1 MKVIKLSPADE
12 EMTSRKDVL
21 LYFQKTLKASPRVG
35 RFGVTEA
42 KSKMKGVH
50 KGTLL
55 LFTYQTE
62 CMFIGRATGDIVH
75 TGQKDSPAYIPLD
88 MGTVQQVAGSL
99 RDLEQELHDANLT
112 KVKIVRSRN
121 WPEIPDACEPF
132 ILRHFS
138 QSNLKNLAEPPE
150 IQEAKAK
157 LHQVMLSLFDQ
168 AGREVGYW
176 GRYYL
181 RDVKNKGGYETAKE
195 MLAPRKGGDNHKGF
209 QALVDSG
216 RADELSVE
224 AIVLRPEFRQL
235 FSAEDLAEAK
245 RRLDG
250 ALKQIPVSPDK
261 VYPDEVPDAETYV
274 EGALKRVTV
283 NAYERDPKARKACL
297 TRFGYHCAVCG
308 MNFENEYGPTGKD
321 FIHVHH
327 KRPLAMRRKEYVLN
341 PIKDL
346 VPVCPN
352 CHAMLHKRN
361 PPLTIEQL
369 TTIRAKQAR

>member
-21 LYFQKTLKASPRVG
+21 FYFQKTLRTPPRVG
-35 RFGVTEA
+35 RFGITEA

-75 TGQKDSPAYIPLD
+75 TGQKNSPAYIPLD
-88 MGTVQQVAGSL
+88 MGTVEEVAGSL
-99 RDLEQELHDANLT
+99 RDVEQALHDENLT
-112 KVKIVRSRN
+112 DVKIVRSRN
-121 WPEIPDACEPF
+121 WPEISDACEPF
-132 ILRHFS
+132 ILSYFS
-138 QSNLKNLAEPPE
+138 QSNIKNLTEPSE

-157 LHQVMLSLFDQ
+157 LHHVMLSLFDQ

-195 MLAPRKGGDNHKGF
+195 MLAPRKSGDNHKGF

-224 AIVLRPEFRQL
+224 AIVLRPQFRPL
-235 FSAEDLAEAK
+235 FSPQELAEAK
-245 RRLDG
+245 RRLD
-250 ALKQIPVSPDK
+250 AVVKQVPVPADK
-261 VYPDEVPDAETYV
+261 VHPDEVPDAETYF
-274 EGALKRVTV
+274 EGALRRVTV

-297 TRFGYHCAVCG
+297 HRFGHNCAVCG
-308 MNFENEYGPTGKD
+308 LNFETEYGPLGKD

-327 KRPLAMRRKEYVLN
+327 KRPLAMRRKEYELN
-341 PIKDL
+341 PTKDL

-361 PPLTIEQL
+361 PPLTVEQL
-369 TTIRAKQAR
+369 IEARKLKTG